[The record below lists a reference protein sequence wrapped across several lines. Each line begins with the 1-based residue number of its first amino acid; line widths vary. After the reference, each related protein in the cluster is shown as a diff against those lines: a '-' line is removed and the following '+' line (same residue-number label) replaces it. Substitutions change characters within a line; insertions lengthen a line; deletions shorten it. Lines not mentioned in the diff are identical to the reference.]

1 MPNSKIPHIDLGDT
15 LNTQRLRLNDL
26 IDSVGDVSALKTTA
40 GGVTAAINELYDS
53 IGVIGLGS
61 LNTTAPTLR
70 QAINEHEKDLGN
82 MKSNL
87 NAVYGAIQ
95 QIDKLL
101 TKLNEGKDKKSM
113 PEEKFY
119 DYYTRDE
126 LIIKFMPLVE
136 NLARKF
142 STTQQ
147 ASGVL
152 SINDLIQIGS
162 EGLIKAVDKLDW
174 LQLSESEDIEKTLK
188 SFFAKRI
195 KGIIRRRIDMA
206 RGGMRIP
213 EHKLN
218 EIRKNPKDKK
228 MVEIFFNSMFL
239 SIDAQPTND
248 DEENMMYQIADKS
261 EPYNIQILNVYLK
274 GLMEKYLNKNEYEV
288 LRLSY
293 GLDCDKYPAQ
303 CIADKIGI
311 KGASAYVRVSELKKQ
326 AVQKLIDS
334 VDHSQVLD
342 FL

>member
-1 MPNSKIPHIDLGDT
+1 MKKYNVQNYIRYK
-15 LNTQRLRLNDL
+15 NDL
-26 IDSVGDVSALKTTA
+26 
-40 GGVTAAINELYDS
+40 
-53 IGVIGLGS
+53 
-61 LNTTAPTLR
+61 
-70 QAINEHEKDLGN
+70 
-82 MKSNL
+82 
-87 NAVYGAIQ
+87 
-95 QIDKLL
+95 
-101 TKLNEGKDKKSM
+101 KKSM
-113 PEEKFY
+113 PPDKFY

-126 LIIKFMPLVE
+126 LIVKFLPLVE

-174 LQLSESEDIEKTLK
+174 AERLAETEDIEKTLK

-206 RGGMRIP
+206 RGGIRIP

-228 MVEIFFNSMFL
+228 MVELFFNSMFL
-239 SIDAQPTND
+239 SIDAQPTNN
-248 DEENMMYQIADKS
+248 DEENMIYQIADKS
-261 EPYNIQILNVYLK
+261 EPYNIQILNIYLK
-274 GLMEKYLNKNEYEV
+274 GLMQKHLNKNEYEV

-293 GLDCDKYPAQ
+293 GLDCDKHSANE
-303 CIADKIGI
+303 IAEKIKI
-311 KGASAYVRVSELKKQ
+311 KGPSAYVRISELKKQ
-326 AVQKLIDS
+326 AVEKLIDS